1 MNQTRTNQGGSVA
14 PFIVGVI
21 ILLIIALGAM
31 FFLHKR
37 TSTNTEKSPTISTSP
52 SASVSPSVTPG
63 QSSSPTPS
71 STRTPSPSPSPST
84 SVTTRPTPSTQPGS
98 SQPQF
103 NTGNSAL
110 PATGPSDIMPAG
122 VIVAVLVGLT
132 VHFVRDWNY
141 RRSLR
146 RDR

>member
-21 ILLIIALGAM
+21 ILLIIAVGAM

-37 TSTNTEKSPTISTSP
+37 TSTNTEKSPTITTSP
-52 SASVSPSVTPG
+52 LASVSPSATPA

-71 STRTPSPSPSPST
+71 STKTPSPSPSPST
-84 SVTTRPTPSTQPGS
+84 SVSTQPGS
-98 SQPQF
+98 SQSQSS
-103 NTGNSAL
+103 TGNSAL

-122 VIVAVLVGLT
+122 VVVAVLVGLT
-132 VHFVRDWNY
+132 VHLVRDWTY
-141 RRSLR
+141 RLSLR